1 MAFKDDVFK
10 ELLEDEK
17 FIQWLIAP
25 HKESDIYWKEWV
37 VANPEKAPV
46 LKDIKAVV
54 NAIEPKM
61 TFGLEIGEKKEMMD
75 QIMLY
80 AEKNGKMKKL
90 RKDFK
95 GSDSKWTSKTL
106 LAACFVI
113 IAILTA
119 HYFNLFAPEIRETP
133 PVSIEKMIS
142 KKTSKGT
149 KSSFYLPDGTL
160 VKLNSSSKLEFPNVF
175 SDSIREVRLVGQAFF
190 EVTRNEAVPFIV
202 RTEKMD
208 VQVLGTSFDILSYPN
223 SDRFEVAVAT
233 GKVAVDSREGY
244 SEIIT
249 KSEMTRLDLKSG
261 RLIKSSYT
269 PIYHLGWKDG
279 VLAFEDKS
287 FKQVFEDL
295 ERWYGVDIQVSSEID
310 LKKKYTGKYDNQS
323 LENVLFGMAT
333 VLDFQF
339 EINGKQIKIFS

>member
-1 MAFKDDVFK
+1 MAFKDDVFRG
-10 ELLEDEK
+10 LLENEN

-25 HKESDIYWKEWV
+25 DKDSDQYWKDWV
-37 VANPEKAPV
+37 IANPQKAPV
-46 LKDIKAVV
+46 LKDIKAVIS
-54 NAIEPKM
+54 AIEPKKNHV
-61 TFGLEIGEKKEMMD
+61 LEVEEKKEVLGH
-75 QIMLY
+75 IMKY
-80 AEKNGKMKKL
+80 AEKKNKVRKL
-90 RKDFK
+90 DHGGTRDVP
-95 GSDSKWTSKTL
+95 KWGHRL
-106 LAACFVI
+106 MLAACLVI

-119 HYFNLFAPEIRETP
+119 NYFNLFAPEIIETTP
-133 PVSIEKMIS
+133 AATEKMIS
-142 KKTSKGT
+142 KQTPKGT

-175 SDSIREVRLVGQAFF
+175 SDSIREVKLVGQAFF

-208 VQVLGTSFDILSYPN
+208 IQVLGTSFDILSYPN

-233 GKVAVDSREGY
+233 GKVAVDSHKGY
-244 SEIIT
+244 SEILT
-249 KSEMTRLDLKSG
+249 KTEMTRLDLKSG
-261 RLIKSSYT
+261 RLIKSNYT
-269 PIYHLGWKDG
+269 PKYHLGWKDG

-287 FKQVFEDL
+287 FRQVFEDL
-295 ERWYGVDIQVSSEID
+295 ERWYGVEINVSSGVD

-339 EINGKQIKIFS
+339 EIDGKQVRIFS